1 MAPRPIHPFPARM
14 ASDLALQ
21 AIKDLPEGSVV
32 LDPMSGSG
40 TVMRVAVESGHVAR
54 GFDVDPMAV
63 LLSKVQTHHVDQGEL
78 LGAAEELLIEAEGM
92 SPEEVMLPWV
102 DNDKE
107 TRDFINFWYD
117 TPQKNDLRVLAHLV
131 SRETDSIGDALRIA
145 MSRLII
151 TKNRGASLA
160 GDVSH
165 SRPHRIRQM
174 GENDFEVFPEFRKSC
189 KWVAKKVDEIPR
201 DTDSG
206 IRLGDARDMH
216 TLHDGSVDAVVS
228 SPPYLNAID
237 YLRGHK
243 MALVWMGHTIPELR
257 AIRSGS
263 VGASRGADPDA
274 DLSLALDLTQNC
286 DIEELPQNVKAMIMR
301 YAIDIHDFI
310 REATRVVRQDGQVVY
325 VVGNSCIKGIL
336 VKNTEII
343 KSAAERHGL
352 HLTSVSERDIP
363 ASSRYLPPPK
373 EGGKAPLQK
382 RMGVETVLSF
392 TKRAA

>member
-1 MAPRPIHPFPARM
+1 MPPRPIHPFPARM

-21 AIKDLPEGSVV
+21 AIKDLPKGSIV

-40 TVMRVAVESGHVAR
+40 TVMKVAVEFGHVAR

-63 LLSKVQTHHVDQGEL
+63 LLSNVQTHHIDERKMLDAVEKL
-78 LGAAEELLIEAEGM
+78 LVKAEKISAEEVELSWI
-92 SPEEVMLPWV
+92 

-107 TRDFINFWYD
+107 TRDFVDFWYD

-131 SRETDSIGDALRIA
+131 SRKAGDIGNALRIA

-151 TKNRGASLA
+151 TKHKGASLA

-165 SRPHRIRQM
+165 SRPHRIRKK
-174 GENDFEVFPEFRKSC
+174 GENNFDVFSEFTKSC
-189 KWVAKKVDEIPR
+189 KWVAKKANEIPMGA
-201 DTDSG
+201 DSR
-206 IRLGDARDMH
+206 IELGDARNMDK
-216 TLHDGSVDAVVS
+216 LADGSVDAVVS

-243 MALVWMGHTIPELR
+243 MALVWMGHTISELR
-257 AIRSGS
+257 VIRSGS
-263 VGASRGADPDA
+263 VGASKRPDPNA
-274 DLSLALDLTQNC
+274 DLELAFQLMNNC
-286 DIEELPQNVKAMIMR
+286 DIDELPQNVKSMIMR
-301 YAIDIHDFI
+301 YAIDINEFV
-310 REATRVVRQDGQVVY
+310 REAARVVRRGGQVVY
-325 VVGNSCIKGIL
+325 VVGNSRIKGIL

-352 HLTSVSERDIP
+352 GLASVSERDIP

-373 EGGKAPLQK
+373 EGGAAPLQK
-382 RMGVETVLSF
+382 RMGVETVLTF
-392 TKRAA
+392 TK